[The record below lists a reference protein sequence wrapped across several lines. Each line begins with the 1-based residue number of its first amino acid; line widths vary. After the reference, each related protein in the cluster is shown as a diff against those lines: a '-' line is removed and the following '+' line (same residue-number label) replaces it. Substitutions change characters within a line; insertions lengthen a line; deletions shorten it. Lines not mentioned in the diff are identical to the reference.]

1 MEMLSLPVLLEWC
14 IYQLYNFMYTT
25 INKQCIAY
33 GYCKS
38 LGSYFSL
45 LLTGEQSGVSNKKM
59 FENITLPITT
69 AESVC
74 LMHPKHH
81 CVHTKLLSASAHS
94 FKLLLLLQRYFFY
107 FQIVFLF
114 PEIVF
119 LCVLLLSISGFQVK
133 LVYEANVVHYTYYVV
148 KQSVFL

>member
-1 MEMLSLPVLLEWC
+1 
-14 IYQLYNFMYTT
+14 MYTT

-38 LGSYFSL
+38 LGSYFFL

-94 FKLLLLLQRYFFY
+94 FKLLLLLLQRYFFY

-119 LCVLLLSISGFQVK
+119 LCVLLSISGF
-133 LVYEANVVHYTYYVV
+133 
-148 KQSVFL
+148 